1 MNHKSMLKIAIE
13 TLPRSQVCKVFL
25 FFCVRSAFS
34 SDFCDFCDLG
44 DADPRP
50 SPGSTASTSHL
61 TLFFTLRDPLL
72 SRSIDTV
79 GLLVF
84 FPTREELEICST
96 SLISS
101 LTWTTST
108 APLADSRARASKVW
122 AVLVAVRLRRLG
134 EPGGE
139 TASVALQVQL
149 WKGHMEASSPKLPRD
164 HQSMKSEKQKRRG
177 RPASSSNI
185 AVCSSV
191 KAGNRAWAKNAA
203 KFGLAKLK
211 DQRRKST
218 LTHFCDAHAILLPQH
233 YIYIY
238 IILSEALIHVF
249 YAMWSPQVDQALGPY
264 GNGNGNTSE
273 MKAGGHVPTRH
284 PFEQTLR
291 QNSGCASTPKK
302 G

>member
-1 MNHKSMLKIAIE
+1 M
-13 TLPRSQVCKVFL
+13 CKVFL

-50 SPGSTASTSHL
+50 SPRSSGSTSCTSHL

-72 SRSIDTV
+72 SRSIDTG
-79 GLLVF
+79 GLLLF

-101 LTWTTST
+101 RTWTTST
-108 APLADSRARASKVW
+108 APLADSRARASNVW
-122 AVLVAVRLRRLG
+122 AVLVAGPRLRRLG

-191 KAGNRAWAKNAA
+191 KA
-203 KFGLAKLK
+203 
-211 DQRRKST
+211 
-218 LTHFCDAHAILLPQH
+218 
-233 YIYIY
+233 
-238 IILSEALIHVF
+238 
-249 YAMWSPQVDQALGPY
+249 
-264 GNGNGNTSE
+264 
-273 MKAGGHVPTRH
+273 
-284 PFEQTLR
+284 
-291 QNSGCASTPKK
+291 
-302 G
+302 

>member
-1 MNHKSMLKIAIE
+1 MPR

-50 SPGSTASTSHL
+50 SPASTSHL

-72 SRSIDTV
+72 SRSIDTG

-108 APLADSRARASKVW
+108 APFADSRARASNVW
-122 AVLVAVRLRRLG
+122 AVAVAVRLVLRLG

-139 TASVALQVQL
+139 TGSVALQVQL
-149 WKGHMEASSPKLPRD
+149 WKGHMEASPKLPRD
-164 HQSMKSEKQKRRG
+164 HQSTKSEKQKRRG

-185 AVCSSV
+185 AKQLSQSLKPSLSQKCR
-191 KAGNRAWAKNAA
+191 G
-203 KFGLAKLK
+203 FGLAPKLK
-211 DQRRKST
+211 DQNKKIDSD
-218 LTHFCDAHAILLPQH
+218 HFCFALMLTSILL
-233 YIYIY
+233 
-238 IILSEALIHVF
+238 
-249 YAMWSPQVDQALGPY
+249 
-264 GNGNGNTSE
+264 
-273 MKAGGHVPTRH
+273 
-284 PFEQTLR
+284 
-291 QNSGCASTPKK
+291 
-302 G
+302 

>member
-1 MNHKSMLKIAIE
+1 M
-13 TLPRSQVCKVFL
+13 CKVFL

-34 SDFCDFCDLG
+34 SDFCDLG

-50 SPGSTASTSHL
+50 SPRSSGSTSCTSHL

-72 SRSIDTV
+72 SRSIDTG

-101 LTWTTST
+101 RTWTTST
-108 APLADSRARASKVW
+108 APFADSRARASNVW
-122 AVLVAVRLRRLG
+122 AVLVAGPRLRRLG

-191 KAGNRAWAKNAA
+191 KAWNRAWAKNAA
-203 KFGLAKLK
+203 KFGLAPKL
-211 DQRRKST
+211 DQNKKLT
-218 LTHFCDAHAILLPQH
+218 LTHFCYAPMLMSYCYHNI
-233 YIYIY
+233 IY
-238 IILSEALIHVF
+238 
-249 YAMWSPQVDQALGPY
+249 
-264 GNGNGNTSE
+264 N
-273 MKAGGHVPTRH
+273 
-284 PFEQTLR
+284 
-291 QNSGCASTPKK
+291 
-302 G
+302 